1 MTIFPGDKRIVM
13 YVIRLKNCCFF
24 ANHGVFDEEKTL
36 GQRFHVDAEIHVD
49 ALPALDTDDVG
60 ETVDYGLVF
69 AEIERILSGPRR
81 FLIEALALDV
91 ARALCDRF
99 VQIVRARI
107 VIRKPNAPVRG
118 VLDHVEVE
126 VAWPQP
132 VFERPGGGRAC
143 RETQGSL
150 TQSSYWPAGGGE

>member
-1 MTIFPGDKRIVM
+1 M

-36 GQRFHVDAEIHVD
+36 GQRFHVDAELHVD
-49 ALPALDTDDVG
+49 ALPALDADALG

-69 AEIERILSGPRR
+69 AEIERILSGQRR

-91 ARALCDRF
+91 ARSLCERF
-99 VQIVRARI
+99 AQVVHSRV

-126 VAWPQP
+126 VIWPQKLP
-132 VFERPGGGRAC
+132 LAPEAGDRLC
-143 RETQGSL
+143 REKQAL
-150 TQSSYWPAGGGE
+150 VTQSSYWLARARE

>member
-1 MTIFPGDKRIVM
+1 MTFPGDKRMAM

-24 ANHGVFDEEKTL
+24 AHHGVFDEEERL
-36 GQRFHVDAEIHVD
+36 GQRFQVDAELHVD
-49 ALPALDTDDVG
+49 ALAALEADEIG

-69 AEIERILSGPRR
+69 AEIERVLSGPRR

-99 VQIVRARI
+99 AQVVHARI
-107 VIRKPNAPVRG
+107 VLRKPNAPVRG

-126 VAWPQP
+126 VVWPP
-132 VFERPGGGRAC
+132 SVPGVQEGDNRAC
-143 RETQGSL
+143 RENRGL
-150 TQSSYWPAGGGE
+150 VAQSSYWLARARG

>member
-69 AEIERILSGPRR
+69 VEIERILSGPRR
-81 FLIEALALDV
+81 FLIEALAQASDKPLLGLDETHMPPEM
-91 ARALCDRF
+91 AAYLSILRAGNVHVLRDGRW
-99 VQIVRARI
+99 QIVR
-107 VIRKPNAPVRG
+107 PDPDPLNLAPA
-118 VLDHVEVE
+118 L
-126 VAWPQP
+126 
-132 VFERPGGGRAC
+132 
-143 RETQGSL
+143 
-150 TQSSYWPAGGGE
+150 

>member
-60 ETVDYGLVF
+60 RRSITGWS
-69 AEIERILSGPRR
+69 LSRSSASCR
-81 FLIEALALDV
+81 
-91 ARALCDRF
+91 ARA
-99 VQIVRARI
+99 V
-107 VIRKPNAPVRG
+107 
-118 VLDHVEVE
+118 
-126 VAWPQP
+126 
-132 VFERPGGGRAC
+132 
-143 RETQGSL
+143 S
-150 TQSSYWPAGGGE
+150 

>member
-1 MTIFPGDKRIVM
+1 MSFLGDKRIAM

-24 ANHGVFDEEKTL
+24 AYHGVFDEEERL
-36 GQRFHVDAEIHVD
+36 GQRFQVDAELHVD
-49 ALPALDTDDVG
+49 ALAALDADEIG

-69 AEIERILSGPRR
+69 TEIERILSGPRR

-99 VQIVRARI
+99 AQVVHARV

-126 VAWPQP
+126 VSWPQG
-132 VFERPGGGRAC
+132 VNRPAEPAGAAC
-143 RETQGSL
+143 REMQSVL
-150 TQSSYWPAGGGE
+150 TQSSYWLARAPE